1 MPRTR
6 RRRGRIGRSAAAAL
20 GVLSTLALLVGA
32 ALLTGLASL
41 AGGALT
47 STGGLSGPGITG
59 TAAGRSPA
67 TANLIP
73 RSATKPATT
82 KPATTKPATAAT
94 TRPAA
99 SRSATRGVLQVG
111 GPGQPGARPGAVRAN
126 LASPRGAGIQS
137 GDLTA
142 PSWPDQTV
150 VLTVTDHAGTT
161 FPASRESGSPG
172 VRAPPAD
179 RTA

>member
-41 AGGALT
+41 AGGAST

-82 KPATTKPATAAT
+82 RPATTKPATTRPATTRPATAAT

-99 SRSATRGVLQVG
+99 SRPAPATRGVLQVG

-126 LASPRGAGIQS
+126 LATPA
-137 GDLTA
+137 A
-142 PSWPDQTV
+142 
-150 VLTVTDHAGTT
+150 
-161 FPASRESGSPG
+161 PASS
-172 VRAPPAD
+172 RAI
-179 RTA
+179 